1 MDDISKRI
9 LLKVG
14 LQTLSSIHEINTTT
28 DKQISN
34 ENVNNTIGMD
44 FDTIDGLF
52 IPRDML
58 LDESKY
64 NSVKDDI
71 SDLKKKLSSS
81 SLTSLQTNAKTNQK
95 WPLINLIRQILH
107 VYRYNMVP
115 IRKSDGYTKDGVKK
129 FKRFFQ
135 IKKTV

>member
-44 FDTIDGLF
+44 VDTIDGLF

-81 SLTSLQTNAKTNQK
+81 SLTSLQNNAKTNQK

>member
-71 SDLKKKLSSS
+71 SDLKKNLSSS

>member
-81 SLTSLQTNAKTNQK
+81 SLTSLQNNAKTNQK

>member
-44 FDTIDGLF
+44 VDTIDGLF